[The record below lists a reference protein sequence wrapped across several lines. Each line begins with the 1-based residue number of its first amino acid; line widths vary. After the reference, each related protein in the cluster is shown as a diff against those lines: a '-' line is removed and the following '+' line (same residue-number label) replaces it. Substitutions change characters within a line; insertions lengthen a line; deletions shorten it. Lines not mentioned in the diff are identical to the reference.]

1 MKEIKTISIK
11 CDCDKTIDFHE
22 LQSFQ
27 GGLKEHTESDYE
39 KAKKSILQ
47 YGWSFVLYYWNDGKK
62 KWIIDGHNRC
72 EVLSRLEAEGYII
85 PPVPAI
91 EVFCKNRKEAKQKLL
106 RLNSTFGRLS
116 KESVLEFA
124 EDIDLNFDEIALPD
138 SVIDF
143 SENGEVAETEGDD
156 EAPEVDEKS
165 EPVSK
170 RGEMYELGNSIL
182 MCGDST
188 DAEDVARLMGGEKAD
203 MVFTDPPYGMKKE
216 NEGVLN
222 DNLNFADLLEFNKKW
237 IPLSFE
243 ALKDNGS
250 WYCWG
255 IDEPLMDIYSE
266 ILKPMAKEQK
276 ITFRNLLTWDKGNGQ
291 GQNSEDYRMYAVAD
305 EKCLF
310 VMCGVQGFSNNAD
323 NYFEAWEPIREYLKQ
338 ERDKMNWT
346 NGDMKTFCGHS
357 PTSGCHWFDKSQ
369 WMFPTEEEYKTWQRE
384 AKGKAFKR
392 EYEEIKREYYKTR
405 AYFDNTHDNMNNV
418 WHFAR
423 TGSEER
429 IDTGGHATPKPIEL
443 CSRAINT
450 SSRNGELV
458 LDLFGGSG
466 STLIACEK
474 LGRKCKMI
482 ELEPKW
488 CDVIRRRYTKWADQN
503 GIKRSSGCLDY

>member
-1 MKEIKTISIK
+1 LKTVKTISIK

-85 PPVPAI
+85 PPIPAI

-143 SENGEVAETEGDD
+143 TDATEPTETEGDD

-170 RGEMYELGNSIL
+170 RGEMYELGKSIL

-188 DAEDVARLMGGEKAD
+188 NAEDVARLMGGEKAD
-203 MVFTDPPYGMKKE
+203 MVFTDPPYGVSMSRSLVSGKD
-216 NEGVLN
+216 NSIMN
-222 DNLNFADLLEFNKKW
+222 DNLNDKDFSVFLEKAIKNIVDFSKNNTPLYLWIGFRGYSKAEEIVKKYYKINNCIVWEKPSIGLGGKGYRYQHELCIFSGNISDKSLSDVWRFGRDKQGLHPTMKPIDLVSYGL
-237 IPLSFE
+237 
-243 ALKDNGS
+243 
-250 WYCWG
+250 
-255 IDEPLMDIYSE
+255 
-266 ILKPMAKEQK
+266 
-276 ITFRNLLTWDKGNGQ
+276 
-291 GQNSEDYRMYAVAD
+291 QNSSR
-305 EKCLF
+305 
-310 VMCGVQGFSNNAD
+310 G
-323 NYFEAWEPIREYLKQ
+323 
-338 ERDKMNWT
+338 
-346 NGDMKTFCGHS
+346 GD
-357 PTSGCHWFDKSQ
+357 
-369 WMFPTEEEYKTWQRE
+369 
-384 AKGKAFKR
+384 
-392 EYEEIKREYYKTR
+392 I
-405 AYFDNTHDNMNNV
+405 
-418 WHFAR
+418 
-423 TGSEER
+423 
-429 IDTGGHATPKPIEL
+429 
-443 CSRAINT
+443 
-450 SSRNGELV
+450 V

-466 STLIACEK
+466 STLIASEK
-474 LGRKCKMI
+474 LGRKCRMI
-482 ELEPKW
+482 ELDERY
-488 CDVIRRRYTKWADQN
+488 CDVIRRRYTQWAKEN
-503 GIKRSSGCLDY
+503 GKPITSGCLE